1 MAKLTKSVVDAAAP
15 REKQYTIWCSDLKGF
30 GLFVQASGVR
40 TYFVDYRNSAG
51 VRRRMTIGRHGTVTT
66 EQARKLAIAT
76 LGEAVRGVDPAAERR
91 SRRGSITM
99 KELCEQY
106 LELADKGLILGKGD
120 RPKKGSTLYTDKGR
134 VYRHIVPLLGSK
146 LVKDIKSADVSK
158 FIRDVAA
165 GKTAITAKTANKR
178 GKSIVKGG
186 LGTAARTA
194 GLLGGILSHAVS
206 EGIIERNPA
215 QGVRR
220 PADQRRTR
228 RLNREEYRRLGQAIE
243 ELAGDET
250 DQAILAVKLLAL
262 TGCRLGEIARL
273 RWSEV
278 DSAAQCFRLADS
290 KEGASVRPVG
300 KVVLEVLGEPSSD
313 AAFVLAG
320 ARKAE
325 SFGGLPKA
333 WQRIA
338 RRAGLVGVTPHT
350 LRHSFASVAGDLG
363 YSEPTIGAMLGHSAG
378 SVTSRYIHHLD
389 EVLAAATDRVSET
402 IAEKMFEDVAEG
414 GSSKRARAEGESQ
427 RNSPREAA

>member
-1 MAKLTKSVVDAAAP
+1 MAKLTKTVVDAATP
-15 REKQYTIWCSDLKGF
+15 REKQYTVWCSDLKGF
-30 GLFVQASGVR
+30 GLFVQVSGVR
-40 TYFVDYRNSAG
+40 TYFVDYRNSSG
-51 VRRRMTIGRHGTVTT
+51 VRRRITIGRHGTVTA

-91 SRRGSITM
+91 TRRGSITM
-99 KELCEQY
+99 KELCERY
-106 LELADKGLILGKGD
+106 LEAADKGLILGKGG

-134 VYRHIVPLLGSK
+134 VNRHIVPLLGSK
-146 LVKDIKSADVSK
+146 LVKDIKATDVSK

-165 GKTAITAKTANKR
+165 GKTAFTTKTAKKR

-194 GLLGGILSHAVS
+194 GLLGGILSFAVS
-206 EGIIERNPA
+206 EGVIERNPA

-228 RLNREEYRRLGQAIE
+228 RLNRVEYRRLGQVIE

-278 DSAAQCFRLADS
+278 DSAAQCFRFADS

-300 KVVLEVLGEPSSD
+300 KIALEVLGEPLSD
-313 AAFVLAG
+313 AVFVLAG

-325 SFGGLPKA
+325 SFGGLPRA
-333 WQRIA
+333 WQRIVK
-338 RRAGLVGVTPHT
+338 RADLVGVTPHT

-363 YSEPTIGAMLGHSAG
+363 YSEPTIGAILGHAAG

-389 EVLAAATDRVSET
+389 EVLVAATERVSQ
-402 IAEKMFEDVAEG
+402 AVAAMMFEDEAEC
-414 GSSKRARAEGESQ
+414 GSSKGARAEHQ
-427 RNSPREAA
+427 PRRQSEPA

>member
-30 GLFVQASGVR
+30 GLFVQPSGAR
-40 TYFVDYRNSAG
+40 TYFVDYRNSSG
-51 VRRRMTIGRHGTVTT
+51 VRRRMTIGRHGTVTA

-76 LGEAVRGVDPAAERR
+76 LGETVRGADPAAERS

-106 LELADKGLILGKGD
+106 LEAADKGLILGKGD

-134 VYRHIVPLLGSK
+134 VNRHIVPLLGSK
-146 LVKDIKSADVSK
+146 LVKDIKAADVSK

-165 GKTAITAKTANKR
+165 GKTALVAKTAKKR

-194 GLLGGILSHAVS
+194 GLLGGILSFAVS

-215 QGVRR
+215 EGVRR
-220 PADQRRTR
+220 PADRRRTR
-228 RLNREEYRRLGQAIE
+228 RLNREEYRRLGETIE
-243 ELAGDET
+243 ELAGGET

-278 DSAAQCFRLADS
+278 DRAAQCLRLSDS

-300 KVVLEVLGEPSSD
+300 KVVLEALGEPSTG
-313 AAFVLAG
+313 AACVMAG
-320 ARKAE
+320 ARKAD

-333 WQRIA
+333 WLRMVK
-338 RRAGLVGVTPHT
+338 RAGLVGVTPHT

-363 YSEPTIGAMLGHSAG
+363 YSEPTIGAMLGHAAG

-389 EVLAAATDRVSET
+389 EVLVAATDRVSET
-402 IAEKMFEDVAEG
+402 IAEMMFEDATEDG
-414 GSSKRARAEGESQ
+414 MSERARAEDHPDPQ
-427 RNSPREAA
+427 PEAA